1 MRSFGASGGRI
12 AKASPVAIAGVPGLC
27 GRRRL
32 AAAGCLWALLGGGG
46 ALAQSER
53 TPRAGEAYTGTLF
66 GEPVAVPARDRTTLT
81 EISLAVQWIP
91 DGPQK
96 RVLVPEGGLFLWRN
110 RDGGDSRVRAVLL
123 GIANDV
129 RYDRRIVAGSVW
141 EVVGTFENVTL
152 PFARSEYIES
162 ERIASEELK
171 RSFVRAGFGFGY
183 RRALAPGHQDNFLE
197 AALTYEPGYLFFG
210 RGGDTASS
218 FLLPR
223 DTYEGRFHLRLRADA
238 FDRNILE
245 LPHRGWAAGLDAW
258 AVRRARWED
267 WGGSVFGIQRG
278 EESRGWQAVAAYAAA
293 AVGVPGVP
301 GERHTLLASAYGGTG
316 HDLDRFSAFRLGG
329 GSNAGDFET
338 LSEPVLPAA
347 AFEEFFP
354 SHYAIANLE
363 YRYQALFFLY
373 LQVRGS
379 LAWLDRPR
387 FSPEGSVQNRT
398 DSLRSVT
405 AGLTSGLPWD
415 SSLEISYSYN
425 FGILRQRNGAAK
437 SGGGALYFSWTKEFR
452 RRL

>member
-1 MRSFGASGGRI
+1 M
-12 AKASPVAIAGVPGLC
+12 KPT
-27 GRRRL
+27 
-32 AAAGCLWALLGGGG
+32 GCLPPGILLALL
-46 ALAQSER
+46 LAGDAFAQVER
-53 TPRAGEAYTGTLF
+53 TPRAGESYTGALF
-66 GEPVAVPARDRTTLT
+66 GKLLTVAERDRSHVT
-81 EISLAVQWIP
+81 EIGLGFQWIP
-91 DGPQK
+91 EGPEQ
-96 RVLVPEGGLFLWRN
+96 RVLVPAGGLFFWRN
-110 RDGGDSRVRAVLL
+110 SNRGDSRLRAVVSGLYDDL
-123 GIANDV
+123 
-129 RYDRRIVAGSVW
+129 RYGRRLAPESGFEAVA
-141 EVVGTFENVTL
+141 TFENVTL
-152 PFARSEYIES
+152 PFARSEYIEG

-171 RSFVRAGFGFGY
+171 WGYVRAGAGVGY
-183 RRALAPGHQDNFLE
+183 WRPISPGHQDNALE
-197 AALTYEPGYLFFG
+197 AAITYEPGYLFFS
-210 RGGDTASS
+210 RGGDTEAS
-218 FLLPR
+218 FHLPGN
-223 DTYEGRFHLRLRADA
+223 TYEGRFHLRVRADA
-238 FDRNILE
+238 FERNILE

-258 AVRRARWED
+258 AARRARWED
-267 WGGSVFGIQRG
+267 WGGSVFGIQSG

-398 DSLRSVT
+398 DGLRSVT

-415 SSLEISYSYN
+415 SSLEINYSYN
-425 FGILRQRNGAAK
+425 FGLLRQRNGAAK
-437 SGGGALYFSWTKEFR
+437 SGGGALYISWTKEFR